1 MKNNNYSIDI
11 IMPNFNKGPY
21 LKEAIESVINQ
32 TYKNWRL
39 YIIDDCS
46 SDQSNEIINEFRKE
60 NKIKYIKL
68 NKNKGPSFCRN
79 IGIRMSNSNYI
90 SFLDSDDYWVKEKLE
105 DQLDFMNKNN
115 FSFSY
120 TDYIPFI
127 QNEHDKK
134 FLKKTNLKD
143 SFNFNEFTL
152 NSSINT
158 TTMIIKRTLIKNLKF
173 KKVKKL
179 EDYLF
184 KCQILK
190 KNIVAYKFNSPSAF
204 YRILDKSRSSQRI
217 HNILY
222 LWKINKKYNNFT
234 IFRNLF
240 SILMIAINSFKKYGI
255 K

>member
-1 MKNNNYSIDI
+1 
-11 IMPNFNKGPY
+11 MPNFNKGPY
-21 LKEAIESVINQ
+21 LKEAIDSVISQ
-32 TYKNWRL
+32 TYKKWNL

-46 SDQSNEIINEFRKE
+46 SDQSNEVINEFRKE

-68 NKNKGPSFCRN
+68 KKNKGPSFCRN
-79 IGIRMSNSNYI
+79 FGIRISNSNYI
-90 SFLDSDDYWVKEKLE
+90 SFLDSDDYWVKDKLE
-105 DQLDFMNKNN
+105 NQFNFMNKNN
-115 FSFSY
+115 LSFTY

-127 QNEHDKK
+127 QKGHNKK
-134 FLKKTNLKD
+134 FLKKTSLKD

-158 TTMIIKRTLIKNLKF
+158 TTMIIERSIIKNLKF

-190 KNIVAYKFNSPSAF
+190 QNKVAYKFNSSSAF

-222 LWKINKKYNNFT
+222 LWKINKKYNNFN

-240 SILMIAINSFKKYGI
+240 SIFMIAINSLKKYGI

>member
-1 MKNNNYSIDI
+1 
-11 IMPNFNKGPY
+11 MPNFNKGPY
-21 LKEAIESVINQ
+21 LKEAIQSVISQ
-32 TYKNWRL
+32 TYKKWNL

-46 SDQSNEIINEFRKE
+46 SDQSNEVINEFRKE
-60 NKIKYIKL
+60 NNIKYIKL
-68 NKNKGPSFCRN
+68 KKNKGPSFCRN
-79 IGIRMSNSNYI
+79 FGIRISSSNYI
-90 SFLDSDDYWVKEKLE
+90 SFLDSDDYWIKDKLE
-105 DQLDFMNKNN
+105 NQINFMNKNN
-115 FSFSY
+115 LSFTY

-127 QNEHDKK
+127 QKEHNKK
-134 FLKKTNLKD
+134 FLKKTSLKD

-190 KNIVAYKFNSPSAF
+190 QKKVAYKFNSPSAF
-204 YRILDKSRSSQRI
+204 YRILDKSRSSQRLN
-217 HNILY
+217 NILY
-222 LWKINKKYNNFT
+222 LWKINQKYNNFNPL
-234 IFRNLF
+234 RNLF
-240 SILMIAINSFKKYGI
+240 SIFMISINSLRKYGF